1 MDDKGQE
8 VYLVPER
15 EEQQQ
20 QKVQIV
26 TALNTVLHVWGRN
39 ASEWVAS
46 LRLHDSF
53 CLMQAGLQL
62 HEIFPSGKPTQPGK
76 WHPDRKLPVLG
87 LSGLP
92 R

>member
-1 MDDKGQE
+1 MEDIGQE
-8 VYLVPER
+8 VYLVPET

-20 QKVQIV
+20 KKVQIG
-26 TALNTVLHVWGRN
+26 TPLNTVLHVWGGN
-39 ASEWVAS
+39 ASECVAS

-53 CLMQAGLQL
+53 CLMQPGLQL
-62 HEIFPSGKPTQPGK
+62 HEILPSGKPTQPGK
-76 WHPDRKLPVLG
+76 WHPDTNMPVLG